1 MSLLNFNFTVKQAEK
16 RKADDEPT
24 DPETP
29 RNKDLKYD
37 REKRTRIFQNSW
49 IDKFPWVVFDEN
61 AQEMYCKYCRKF
73 PHLSDRKDVLTRG
86 TKNLRIDGLK
96 LHDKYQE
103 HLLCVKHWF
112 KELDDPQ
119 AAADPSQAFADT
131 PIGQSLLKLDESQR
145 KRLESLFN
153 TAYGVVKAGKPFS
166 DYELICEIQVK
177 NGLDLGENYRNINGC
192 KNLAA
197 SIAQTL
203 VDKPVQ
209 ELKNINFLCILSD
222 GSTDVSVTEQE
233 IVYIHYVE
241 RSVPVTKI
249 ISIEALDKT
258 DTQGIFNAIKNALD
272 KLSLNFDKLKPNKY
286 SFPSLICANFDGAS
300 VNLDQKG
307 GVIAKIRDVIP
318 DVMGLHCVAHKLELT
333 AHDATC
339 VPKVTNILS
348 RWKVQSREYLVSTT
362 SHQDTKMK

>member
-1 MSLLNFNFTVKQAEK
+1 MEK
-16 RKADDEPT
+16 RKANDEPT

-37 REKRTRIFQNSW
+37 REKRMRTFQNSW

-73 PHLSDRKDVLTRG
+73 PHLSDRKDALARG
-86 TKNLRIDGLK
+86 TKNVRIDGLK
-96 LHDKYQE
+96 LHNKHQE

-112 KELDDPQ
+112 KELDDPR
-119 AAADPSQAFADT
+119 AAAGPSQAFADT

-192 KNLAA
+192 KTFAA

-203 VDKPVQ
+203 VDKQ
-209 ELKNINFLCILSD
+209 AKFQILSYKL
-222 GSTDVSVTEQE
+222 GLGKSLTGLGLKKSLKSPGLGPAQNFFQPL
-233 IVYIHYVE
+233 H
-241 RSVPVTKI
+241 I
-249 ISIEALDKT
+249 IS
-258 DTQGIFNAIKNALD
+258 
-272 KLSLNFDKLKPNKY
+272 
-286 SFPSLICANFDGAS
+286 
-300 VNLDQKG
+300 
-307 GVIAKIRDVIP
+307 
-318 DVMGLHCVAHKLELT
+318 
-333 AHDATC
+333 
-339 VPKVTNILS
+339 
-348 RWKVQSREYLVSTT
+348 
-362 SHQDTKMK
+362 